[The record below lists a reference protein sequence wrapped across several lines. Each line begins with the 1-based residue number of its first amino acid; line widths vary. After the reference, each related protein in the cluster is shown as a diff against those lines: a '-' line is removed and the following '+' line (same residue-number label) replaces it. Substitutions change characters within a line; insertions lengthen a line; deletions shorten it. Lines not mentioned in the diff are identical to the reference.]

1 MSQKNAKRL
10 RRLED
15 RVDWLEVGNDML
27 DRRQEQL
34 ETDVHKL
41 SADQITSDRFR
52 NSLDAVDAM
61 YRREADE
68 KLCDLRRAVRQ
79 EQRTASIWK
88 SVAYGALTA
97 AVVIEVIAILTIHAN
112 SAEKPATQA
121 EDSPSSAH
129 TVSIIPP
136 TETPEEPENELIE
149 AALLGKAH
157 VLENATISH
166 YDCCVACC
174 GKDDG
179 ITASGVRATPGVTVA
194 VDPAIIP
201 LGSDVLVD
209 YGDGEIHYYRADDVG
224 GSITGSH
231 IDLCVEDHDTAE
243 NLGIRT
249 ATVYWVEPEGA
260 KTIWQ

>member
-10 RRLED
+10 RRFEERMDLLEIQFEN
-15 RVDWLEVGNDML
+15 L
-27 DRRQEQL
+27 Q
-34 ETDVHKL
+34 
-41 SADQITSDRFR
+41 SDQINSDRFR
-52 NSLDAVDAM
+52 DSLNAVDAM
-61 YRREADE
+61 YQWETED
-68 KLCDLRRAVRQ
+68 KLRDLRHAVRQ
-79 EQRTASIWK
+79 ERKTASIWR

-112 SAEKPATQA
+112 SAEKPATRA
-121 EDSPSSAH
+121 EDSSSTAH

-136 TETPEEPENELIE
+136 AETPEEPENELIE

-157 VLENATISH
+157 VMENATISH
-166 YDCCVACC
+166 YDCCVSCC

-179 ITASGVRATPGVTVA
+179 ITASGVQATPGVTVA

-224 GSITGSH
+224 GNITGSH
-231 IDLCVEDHDTAE
+231 IDLCVEDHDTAV